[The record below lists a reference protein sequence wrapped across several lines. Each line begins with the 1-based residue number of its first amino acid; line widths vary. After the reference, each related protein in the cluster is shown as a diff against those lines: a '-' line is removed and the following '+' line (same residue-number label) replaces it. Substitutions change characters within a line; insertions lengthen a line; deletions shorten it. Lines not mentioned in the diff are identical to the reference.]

1 MMLWKRHKKSC
12 DEMSTSNEMESKSIA
27 NPNEVTATVEI
38 PTYAPHQGIVPRE
51 YQISPEMAEL
61 EASFGNLCLESL
73 EKLNSDVWNSTYMDA
88 TIERICVE
96 AITYLRVQRT
106 DHILSITKLL
116 DDMHRGDRIKAE
128 AKLVNHKEEK
138 ESVEAKLRK
147 YRRVYHY
154 GTCFAEEGEGNRNE
168 KKA

>member
-51 YQISPEMAEL
+51 YQISPKMAEL
-61 EASFGNLCLESL
+61 EASFWNLCLESL

-128 AKLVNHKEEK
+128 AKLVNHKQEK

>member
-1 MMLWKRHKKSC
+1 
-12 DEMSTSNEMESKSIA
+12 
-27 NPNEVTATVEI
+27 
-38 PTYAPHQGIVPRE
+38 
-51 YQISPEMAEL
+51 
-61 EASFGNLCLESL
+61 
-73 EKLNSDVWNSTYMDA
+73 MDTGA

-96 AITYLRVQRT
+96 AITYLGVQRT